1 MYVCIHA
8 PDAGALARSF
18 SPWVEMVDESTAV
31 FSATKRQV
39 ATIPPNIP
47 IAVAST
53 IEAAILAARNFPGQT
68 FLQPGEE
75 ARALGALSV
84 DCLPPDPEIFKILD
98 LWGVRSLGDL
108 ARLPEDGLVGRLGSR
123 GLWLQ
128 KLARGA
134 LDRPLRPA
142 AIETVYQ
149 ESAEFDHPIELREPL
164 LFIIGRFLFELTA
177 KLRAQSLAAGAL
189 ILTLNKQERSL
200 RLPFPTRDV
209 KFLLKLTGHSLERQP
224 PEEAV
229 NLVKLRIEP
238 VEPRRV
244 QHGLFTLAAPEPEK
258 LELTLRKI
266 RALVGAANVLYPQLQ
281 DTHRPG
287 CGENDAPRFGFR
299 YFYPPLE
306 ARVEPTQG
314 TPQQI
319 WTRLVQGRIVNC
331 AGPWRSSGDWWRPL
345 GDGAWNDGAW
355 NDGAWNRDEFDLLL
369 SDGALYRLVRDRAA
383 RRWFLEGT
391 YD

>member
-1 MYVCIHA
+1 MRAADLLLQAGGFGVVALDLIDASPQALARIPPTAWFRFRRAIEPTPTVFLVLADKSLTKSCAAKRVSLERKKPVFAGLGALVSQGQRGQRMYVCIHA

-75 ARALGALSV
+75 SRVLGTLSI
-84 DCLPPDPEIFKILD
+84 DCLPPDPEIFQTLD

-108 ARLPEDGLVGRLGSR
+108 AKLPEDGLAGRLGSR

-142 AIETVYQ
+142 PIETVYE

-164 LFIIGRFLFELTA
+164 LFIIGRFLFDLAA

-200 RLPFPTRDV
+200 KLPFPTRDV
-209 KFLLKLTGHSLERQP
+209 KFLLKLTEHS
-224 PEEAV
+224 
-229 NLVKLRIEP
+229 
-238 VEPRRV
+238 
-244 QHGLFTLAAPEPEK
+244 
-258 LELTLRKI
+258 
-266 RALVGAANVLYPQLQ
+266 
-281 DTHRPG
+281 
-287 CGENDAPRFGFR
+287 
-299 YFYPPLE
+299 
-306 ARVEPTQG
+306 
-314 TPQQI
+314 
-319 WTRLVQGRIVNC
+319 
-331 AGPWRSSGDWWRPL
+331 
-345 GDGAWNDGAW
+345 
-355 NDGAWNRDEFDLLL
+355 FD
-369 SDGALYRLVRDRAA
+369 
-383 RRWFLEGT
+383 
-391 YD
+391 

>member
-1 MYVCIHA
+1 MYACIHA
-8 PDAGALARSF
+8 PNAGVLARSF

-31 FSATKRQV
+31 FSVTERQLAQIQQAKPPATL
-39 ATIPPNIP
+39 PM
-47 IAVAST
+47 AVAST
-53 IEAAILAARNFPGQT
+53 IEAAILAARSFPGQQT
-68 FLQPGEE
+68 VLQPGEE
-75 ARALGALSV
+75 ARALAALSI
-84 DCLPPDPEIFKILD
+84 DCLPPDPEIFETLD

-108 ARLPEDGLVGRLGSR
+108 ARLPENGLAGRLGSR

-134 LDRPLRPA
+134 LDRPLKPA
-142 AIETVYQ
+142 PISTVYE

-164 LFIIGRFLFELTA
+164 LFLLGQFLFNLTA
-177 KLRAQSLAAGAL
+177 KLRAQSLAAGVL
-189 ILTLNKQERSL
+189 ILTLNKKERSL
-200 RLPFPTRDV
+200 SLPFPTRDV
-209 KFLLKLTGHSLERQP
+209 KFLLKLLEYSLEREP
-224 PEEAV
+224 PKEAINV
-229 NLVKLRIEP
+229 VRFRIEP

-258 LELTLRKI
+258 LELTLGKI
-266 RALVGAANVLYPQLQ
+266 RCLVGSGNVRYPKLE

-287 CGENDAPRFGFR
+287 HGTNDAPRYGFR
-299 YFYPPLE
+299 YFSPPLE
-306 ARVEPTQG
+306 ARVEPAQG
-314 TPQQI
+314 QPQQI
-319 WTRLVQGRIVNC
+319 WTRLVQGRVVNI

-345 GDGAWNDGAW
+345 

-383 RRWFLEGT
+383 KSWCLEGT

>member
-18 SPWVEMVDESTAV
+18 SPWVEMVDQSTAV
-31 FSATKRQV
+31 FSATERQL
-39 ATIPPNIP
+39 AAIPQNIP

-68 FLQPGEE
+68 FLKPGEE
-75 ARALGALSV
+75 VRALGTLSI
-84 DCLPPDPEIFKILD
+84 DCLPPDPEIFQTLD

-108 ARLPEDGLVGRLGSR
+108 AKLPEDGLAGRLGSR

-142 AIETVYQ
+142 AIETVYE

-164 LFIIGRFLFELTA
+164 LFIIGRFLFDLTA

-209 KFLLKLTGHSLERQP
+209 KFLLKLTEHSLEREP
-224 PEEAV
+224 PKEAV
-229 NLVKLRIEP
+229 NFVKLRIEP
-238 VEPRRV
+238 VESRRV

-258 LELTLRKI
+258 LELTLGKI

-287 CGENDAPRFGFR
+287 GGENDAPRFGFR
-299 YFYPPLE
+299 YFHPPLE

-345 GDGAWNDGAW
+345 GDVDNK
-355 NDGAWNRDEFDLLL
+355 GAWNRDEFDLLL
-369 SDGALYRLVRDRAA
+369 SDGALYRLVRDAAA

>member
-18 SPWVEMVDESTAV
+18 SPWVEMVDQSTAV
-31 FSATKRQV
+31 FSSTERQLARIRSSLPAAV
-39 ATIPPNIP
+39 PM
-47 IAVAST
+47 AVAST

-68 FLQPGEE
+68 FLAPGKE
-75 ARALGALSV
+75 ARVLGQLSI
-84 DCLPPDPEIFKILD
+84 DSLPPDPEIFQTFES
-98 LWGVRSLGDL
+98 WGVRSLGDL
-108 ARLPEDGLVGRLGSR
+108 ARLPEDGLAGRLGSR

-128 KLARGA
+128 KLARGT

-142 AIETVYQ
+142 ALETVYE

-164 LFIIGRFLFELTA
+164 LFIIGRFLFDLTA
-177 KLRAQSLAAGAL
+177 KLRAQSLAAGVL
-189 ILTLNKQERSL
+189 NLTLNKQERSL
-200 RLPFPTRDV
+200 SLPFPTRDV
-209 KFLLKLTGHSLERQP
+209 KFLLKLTEHSLERQP

-258 LELTLRKI
+258 LELTLGKI
-266 RALVGAANVLYPQLQ
+266 RALVGAANVLYPKLE

-287 CGENDAPRFGFR
+287 CGENDAPGMAFR
-299 YFYPPLE
+299 YFHPPLE
-306 ARVEPTQG
+306 ARVEPMQG

-319 WTRLVQGRIVNC
+319 WTRSVQGRIVNC

-345 GDGAWNDGAW
+345 GDVEK
-355 NDGAWNRDEFDLLL
+355 GAWNRDEFDLLL
-369 SDGALYRLVRDRAA
+369 SDGALYRLVRDSAA
-383 RRWFLEGT
+383 RKWFLEGA